1 MNNTVSDD
9 DKVSIVIVEDES
21 VVAIMLSKNLE
32 RLGYHIAGNFDNGE
46 RLLDELGNGLATNVI
61 LMDINLNGR
70 QDGIETASQV
80 KARFNIPVIYVTA
93 YSDQSIFLRAQQT
106 APYGYIIK
114 PFQTRELNIA
124 IQMAISK
131 HTMEKRLFQ
140 SEAAT
145 RKANE
150 DLLEAN
156 NKLRNTLL
164 SIQRIEEELRK
175 RMSRDVHDILGQE
188 LVAAK
193 IKLGWLRKF
202 GPGNPDESQKTVL
215 ELEEALNRM
224 VDTVHNIAHE
234 LRPMILDKN
243 GLIPAILH
251 ESEVID
257 SQTELQVTAEFDS
270 DSYKA
275 SSEVEIAIFRI
286 VQQSLNNILRH
297 ADASEIDISVNRLAE
312 IVEFRISDNGL
323 GFDPE
328 QLPSNRHGLESM
340 KERAFAISGQLNISS
355 TPGEGT
361 DVVLGVPVQAFD
373 RIN

>member
-224 VDTVHNIAHE
+224 VDTVQ
-234 LRPMILDKN
+234 ILPTN
-243 GLIPAILH
+243 YAP
-251 ESEVID
+251 
-257 SQTELQVTAEFDS
+257 
-270 DSYKA
+270 
-275 SSEVEIAIFRI
+275 
-286 VQQSLNNILRH
+286 
-297 ADASEIDISVNRLAE
+297 
-312 IVEFRISDNGL
+312 
-323 GFDPE
+323 
-328 QLPSNRHGLESM
+328 
-340 KERAFAISGQLNISS
+340 
-355 TPGEGT
+355 
-361 DVVLGVPVQAFD
+361 
-373 RIN
+373 

>member
-1 MNNTVSDD
+1 
-9 DKVSIVIVEDES
+9 
-21 VVAIMLSKNLE
+21 
-32 RLGYHIAGNFDNGE
+32 
-46 RLLDELGNGLATNVI
+46 
-61 LMDINLNGR
+61 
-70 QDGIETASQV
+70 
-80 KARFNIPVIYVTA
+80 
-93 YSDQSIFLRAQQT
+93 
-106 APYGYIIK
+106 
-114 PFQTRELNIA
+114 
-124 IQMAISK
+124 
-131 HTMEKRLFQ
+131 
-140 SEAAT
+140 
-145 RKANE
+145 
-150 DLLEAN
+150 
-156 NKLRNTLL
+156 
-164 SIQRIEEELRK
+164 
-175 RMSRDVHDILGQE
+175 
-188 LVAAK
+188 
-193 IKLGWLRKF
+193 
-202 GPGNPDESQKTVL
+202 
-215 ELEEALNRM
+215 
-224 VDTVHNIAHE
+224 
-234 LRPMILDKN
+234 MILDKN